1 MHVNLPCAIVEDLL
15 PLYLD
20 DLSSPET
27 RACVE
32 AHLAVCPV
40 CAAKRDAMAAPE
52 PERPEIREVDYLKK
66 VRSRQRRRITAAVL
80 FTILAGLLLLA
91 GKLFFLGQP
100 AQESNITVLSSEIT
114 EDQVLQLHLFAADS
128 GIAYRNWSVETDRQ
142 GAVTIQARQVLAS
155 PLFSS
160 GDAQIDVPLEGV
172 VSVSLCGKLLWQ
184 DGMLISDQALALQS
198 AAAPYIG
205 DFPAVQRLAQLAEVP
220 GGYLNSLDTA
230 QPPYGWTLT
239 YQTPVSQADAEA
251 LRYLLERKAPLL
263 LALVENLETITWE
276 IPLEDG
282 SLLQETVTAQ
292 EAAAR
297 WTDSESLKTY
307 AASPAGVQRLLDLL
321 AA

>member
-114 EDQVLQLHLFAADS
+114 EDQVLQLHLD
-128 GIAYRNWSVETDRQ
+128 D
-142 GAVTIQARQVLAS
+142 GAVT
-155 PLFSS
+155 
-160 GDAQIDVPLEGV
+160 
-172 VSVSLCGKLLWQ
+172 
-184 DGMLISDQALALQS
+184 
-198 AAAPYIG
+198 
-205 DFPAVQRLAQLAEVP
+205 
-220 GGYLNSLDTA
+220 
-230 QPPYGWTLT
+230 
-239 YQTPVSQADAEA
+239 
-251 LRYLLERKAPLL
+251 
-263 LALVENLETITWE
+263 
-276 IPLEDG
+276 
-282 SLLQETVTAQ
+282 
-292 EAAAR
+292 
-297 WTDSESLKTY
+297 
-307 AASPAGVQRLLDLL
+307 AGLGELGLLDQPWMAVDQGHAVGLHLL
-321 AA
+321 CSFHTNIRIKIGVANSRPRMIANLGETAPAP